1 MGYHSAGAVGNFKK
15 QHRCDMPK
23 RSTSPSVA
31 RSREPRPEIVR
42 VVDALRSIVQSLRI
56 SGRVAEQQVGISS
69 AQLYILEELAER
81 PAQSINE
88 LAERTF
94 THQSSV
100 SMVVSRLA
108 ESRLVNRTSAPGD
121 ARRLSIS
128 LTAAGRALLRRAPDT
143 AQARLIEGLRSL
155 DRSELR
161 GLADYLSTLDEILVE
176 SASEGRSRH
185 SGSSRLRRQA

>member
-1 MGYHSAGAVGNFKK
+1 MAGG
-15 QHRCDMPK
+15 RG
-23 RSTSPSVA
+23 S
-31 RSREPRPEIVR
+31 RPEIVR

-56 SGRVAEQQVGISS
+56 SGRFAEQQAGISS
-69 AQLYILEELAER
+69 AQLYILEELAQR

-108 ESRLVNRTSAPGD
+108 ESRLVSRDSAPGD

-128 LTAAGRALLRRAPDT
+128 LTSAGRALLRKAPDT
-143 AQARLIEGLRSL
+143 AQARLVEGLRSL
-155 DRSELR
+155 DKSELR
-161 GLADYLSTLDEILVE
+161 GLADYLTTLDEILVE
-176 SASEGRSRH
+176 STAESRSRP
-185 SGSSRLRRQA
+185 SGSSRIRRQA

>member
-1 MGYHSAGAVGNFKK
+1 
-15 QHRCDMPK
+15 MPK
-23 RSTSPSVA
+23 RTVNSSMA
-31 RSREPRPEIVR
+31 RGPESRPEIVR

-108 ESRLVNRTSAPGD
+108 DSHLVSRASAPGD

-128 LTAAGRALLRRAPDT
+128 LTPAGRALLRRAPDT
-143 AQARLIEGLRSL
+143 AQARLVEGLRAL
-155 DRSELR
+155 DRVQLR
-161 GLADYLSTLDEILVE
+161 GLADYLSVLDEILVE
-176 SASEGRSRH
+176 SAAEDRNRQN
-185 SGSSRLRRQA
+185 GSSRVRRQA

>member
-1 MGYHSAGAVGNFKK
+1 MS
-15 QHRCDMPK
+15 K
-23 RSTSPSVA
+23 RTSNSSVA
-31 RSREPRPEIVR
+31 RGRESRPEIVR

-108 ESRLVNRTSAPGD
+108 DSHLVSRTSSPGD

-128 LTAAGRALLRRAPDT
+128 LTSAGRALLRKAPDT
-143 AQARLIEGLRSL
+143 AQARLVEGLRTL
-155 DRSELR
+155 DKSELR

-176 SASEGRSRH
+176 SASESRPRAP
-185 SGSSRLRRQA
+185 GPSRVRRQA

>member
-1 MGYHSAGAVGNFKK
+1 MAMRTRSFNSNVAGA
-15 QHRCDMPK
+15 RW
-23 RSTSPSVA
+23 
-31 RSREPRPEIVR
+31 SRDEIVR

-56 SGRVAEQQVGISS
+56 SGRSAEQQAGISS
-69 AQLYILEELAER
+69 AQLYILEELEAR

-108 ESRLVNRTSAPGD
+108 ESRLVSRSPAEGD

-128 LTAAGRALLRRAPDT
+128 LTAAGRALLKKAPDT

-155 DRSELR
+155 DRAKLR
-161 GLADYLSTLDEILVE
+161 SLADYLTTLDEILIE
-176 SASEGRSRH
+176 STAESRSR
-185 SGSSRLRRQA
+185 SPGSARRQA

>member
-1 MGYHSAGAVGNFKK
+1 
-15 QHRCDMPK
+15 MPK
-23 RSTSPSVA
+23 RPTNSSAA
-31 RSREPRPEIVR
+31 RSRESRPEIIR

-56 SGRVAEQQVGISS
+56 SGRLAEQQVGISS

-108 ESRLVNRTSAPGD
+108 ESRLVSRTSAPGD

-128 LTAAGRALLRRAPDT
+128 LTSAGRALLRRAPDT

-161 GLADYLSTLDEILVE
+161 GLADYLSALDDILVE
-176 SASEGRSRH
+176 SASEGRGRH
-185 SGSSRLRRQA
+185 GGSTRVPRQA

>member
-1 MGYHSAGAVGNFKK
+1 MPRQSFNSRAGARG
-15 QHRCDMPK
+15 
-23 RSTSPSVA
+23 
-31 RSREPRPEIVR
+31 SRAEIVR
-42 VVDALRSIVQSLRI
+42 VVDSLRSIVQSLRI
-56 SGRVAEQQVGISS
+56 SGRFAEQQAGISS

-108 ESRLVNRTSAPGD
+108 ENRLVSRTSAPGD

-128 LTAAGRALLRRAPDT
+128 LTPAGRALLRKAPDT
-143 AQARLIEGLRSL
+143 AQARLVEGLRSL
-155 DRSELR
+155 DKAELR

-176 SASEGRSRH
+176 STAESRKH
-185 SGSSRLRRQA
+185 GGPTRIRQA

>member
-1 MGYHSAGAVGNFKK
+1 MSKRTVNSSA
-15 QHRCDMPK
+15 
-23 RSTSPSVA
+23 A
-31 RSREPRPEIVR
+31 RSRESRPEIVR

-69 AQLYILEELAER
+69 AQLYILEELAAR

-108 ESRLVNRTSAPGD
+108 DSHLVSRTSSPGD

-128 LTAAGRALLRRAPDT
+128 LTSAGRALLRKAPDT
-143 AQARLIEGLRSL
+143 AQARLIDGLRTL
-155 DRSELR
+155 DKSELR

-176 SASEGRSRH
+176 SASEGRTRQ
-185 SGSSRLRRQA
+185 SGSSRVRRQA

>member
-1 MGYHSAGAVGNFKK
+1 M
-15 QHRCDMPK
+15 
-23 RSTSPSVA
+23 A
-31 RSREPRPEIVR
+31 RGRESRPEIVR

-69 AQLYILEELAER
+69 AQLFILEELAAR

-108 ESRLVNRTSAPGD
+108 ESHLVSRTSSPGD

-143 AQARLIEGLRSL
+143 AQARLVEGLCTL
-155 DRSELR
+155 DKSELR

-176 SASEGRSRH
+176 SASEGRTRQ
-185 SGSSRLRRQA
+185 SGSPRVRRQA

>member
-1 MGYHSAGAVGNFKK
+1 MAPGPESG
-15 QHRCDMPK
+15 
-23 RSTSPSVA
+23 
-31 RSREPRPEIVR
+31 PEIVR
-42 VVDALRSIVQSLRI
+42 VVDALRSIIQSLRI

-81 PAQSINE
+81 PAQSIND

-108 ESRLVNRTSAPGD
+108 ESHLVSRTSYPGD

-128 LTAAGRALLRRAPDT
+128 LTAAGRAPLRRAPDT
-143 AQARLIEGLRSL
+143 AQARLVEGLCTL
-155 DRSELR
+155 DKSGLR
-161 GLADYLSTLDEILVE
+161 GLADYLSTLDEILIE
-176 SASEGRSRH
+176 SASEGRSRPN
-185 SGSSRLRRQA
+185 GLSRVRRQA